1 MAKQLG
7 FRIHLGRCVQC
18 AACEVACK
26 ATNSVETGV
35 KWRNVVAHWE
45 ETPARVINIALS
57 QSCLHCAKPACIAV
71 CPVEAITKRAEDG
84 IVTVDA
90 AKCIGCRVCEKAC
103 PYKIPK
109 FGKNGKMQKCNLC
122 VDRLAKNKQPVCST
136 ICPGEAIEVGDIQQ
150 WASDQKLTG
159 RTQPSA
165 VLVKS
170 FADTNVDKYIKTF
183 LS

>member
-7 FRIHLGRCVQC
+7 FRLHLGRCVQC
-18 AACEVACK
+18 SACEVACK
-26 ATNSVETGV
+26 ASNSIEPGV
-35 KWRNVVAHWE
+35 MWRKVLVHWE
-45 ETPARVINIALS
+45 ETPTRVLNIALP
-57 QSCLHCAKPACIAV
+57 QSCLHCAKPACVGI
-71 CPVEAITKRAEDG
+71 CPVRAITKRTEDG

-90 AKCIGCRVCEKAC
+90 AKCIGCRSCEKAC
-103 PYKIPK
+103 PYGIPK
-109 FGKNGKMQKCNLC
+109 YGKNGKMQKCNLC
-122 VDRLAKNKQPVCST
+122 ADRLAKNRQPVCAST
-136 ICPGEAIEVGDIQQ
+136 CPGEAIEVGDIQQ
-150 WASDQKLTG
+150 WASDIKLNG